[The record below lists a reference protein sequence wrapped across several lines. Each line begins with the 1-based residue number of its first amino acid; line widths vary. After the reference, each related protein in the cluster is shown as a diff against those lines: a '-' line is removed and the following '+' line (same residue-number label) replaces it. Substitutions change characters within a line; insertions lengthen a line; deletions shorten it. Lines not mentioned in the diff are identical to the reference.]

1 MCSQIGL
8 LSVLLASGV
17 AAAQTPG
24 ATAPIHHSNG
34 VVEMSAKPILAHEP
48 RPQSE
53 TREVYSPWA
62 GLVEITI
69 RNISK
74 GVIRLAEIA
83 PLSEVQVEVLESAG
97 QPVDL
102 TEAGKHAANSSGRF
116 PGAISVSVLD
126 LVPLEETTLRLD
138 LAKRF
143 EIKPGQAYKVTIRR
157 SRGLPKTDEDG
168 KPLKNVEVSCSFD
181 VPDNGILR

>member
-1 MCSQIGL
+1 M
-8 LSVLLASGV
+8 
-17 AAAQTPG
+17 
-24 ATAPIHHSNG
+24 
-34 VVEMSAKPILAHEP
+34 
-48 RPQSE
+48 
-53 TREVYSPWA
+53 
-62 GLVEITI
+62 
-69 RNISK
+69 
-74 GVIRLAEIA
+74 
-83 PLSEVQVEVLESAG
+83 
-97 QPVDL
+97 
-102 TEAGKHAANSSGRF
+102 
-116 PGAISVSVLD
+116 SVLD